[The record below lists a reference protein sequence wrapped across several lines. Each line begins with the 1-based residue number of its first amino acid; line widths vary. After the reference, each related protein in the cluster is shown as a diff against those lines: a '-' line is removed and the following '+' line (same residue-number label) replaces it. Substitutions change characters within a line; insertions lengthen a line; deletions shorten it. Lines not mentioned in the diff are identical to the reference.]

1 MNDFGRI
8 QLEKYGW
15 RSGKGLGK
23 NENGIKAAI
32 KPSLKFNKSGIGH
45 DSGAEFSFQ
54 WWEHIF
60 NKTAKDIVVVNSEDK
75 VEIKTKNEISEISTE
90 KSRKASKKDKLLY
103 GSFIKKNIY
112 NNGEEKNNRTKSSE
126 DDDDNDDCSSKFS
139 YEDIFKKC
147 KGRTVHKAARHGIK
161 MNGKLKRLEQ
171 QEKNLSSEVI
181 TPISNKKNKKC
192 DKVSKRLKS
201 K

>member
-23 NENGIKAAI
+23 NENGIKTAI
-32 KPSLKFNKSGIGH
+32 KPSLKFNKSGVGY

-75 VEIKTKNEISEISTE
+75 VEIKTKNEISEISAE
-90 KSRKASKKDKLLY
+90 KSQKSTEGDKLLY
-103 GSFIKKNIY
+103 GSFIKKNINY
-112 NNGEEKNNRTKSSE
+112 NEKEKNKRSKSSE
-126 DDDDNDDCSSKFS
+126 DDDDNNDCSSKFS

-147 KGRTVHKAARHGIK
+147 KGRTAHKAARHGIK
-161 MNGKLKRLEQ
+161 MNGKLKRIEQ
-171 QEKNLSSEVI
+171 QERKLSSEFL
-181 TPISNKKNKKC
+181 TPTSNKKSKKC
-192 DKVSKRLKS
+192 NKISKRLKS